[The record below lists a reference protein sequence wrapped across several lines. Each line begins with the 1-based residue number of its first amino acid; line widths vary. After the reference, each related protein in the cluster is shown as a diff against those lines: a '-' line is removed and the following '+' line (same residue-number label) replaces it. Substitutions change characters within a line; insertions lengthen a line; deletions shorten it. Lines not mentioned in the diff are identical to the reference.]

1 MTSRDRTALKDI
13 LRTIH
18 RIEGFPIPDQQ
29 TFSATEYL
37 QDAVI
42 RCLQVIGEATKRL
55 SRDLRAQNPEI
66 PWREMA
72 GMRDVLIHAY
82 DRVDLEEIWITLSEQ
97 LPRLKE
103 QIETLLE
110 E

>member
-1 MTSRDRTALKDI
+1 MTSRDRTALLDI

-18 RIEGFPIPDQQ
+18 RIEGFPIPDEQA
-29 TFSATEYL
+29 FCRADDR

-72 GMRDVLIHAY
+72 NLGDGLLPADDPM
-82 DRVDLEEIWITLSEQ
+82 DLEEVWVNLREQ

-103 QIETLLE
+103 QIEALLE